1 MFVRCREGLGTEK
14 QVLREGEEKADGR
27 RSLGGVEGGLEE
39 HVKGKQA
46 LDRGRPGFIQKQ
58 GKGGKAA
65 GEPGRFQEGE
75 ERWPGCWP
83 VDYFL
88 GDVGPTCWEGP
99 LGR

>member
-46 LDRGRPGFIQKQ
+46 LDRGRPGFIQK
-58 GKGGKAA
+58 
-65 GEPGRFQEGE
+65 
-75 ERWPGCWP
+75 
-83 VDYFL
+83 
-88 GDVGPTCWEGP
+88 
-99 LGR
+99 